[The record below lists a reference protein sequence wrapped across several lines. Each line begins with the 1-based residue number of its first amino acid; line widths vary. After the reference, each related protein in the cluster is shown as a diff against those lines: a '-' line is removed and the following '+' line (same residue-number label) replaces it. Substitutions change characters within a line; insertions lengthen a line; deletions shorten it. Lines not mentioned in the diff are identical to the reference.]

1 MQPERRVVIGRIVG
15 AYGVRGW
22 LKVLSFTAEPLGI
35 LQHRIWQVGS
45 GESWLKYE
53 MVSGRAHGA
62 GVVVQLAGID
72 DRDRARVLAGM
83 EVAVQRD
90 QLGMPAANEYFWA
103 DLEGLQVVNRAGVV
117 LGQVSH
123 LFATGAN
130 DVMVV
135 LPQPPDD
142 GHGQRLIPFTH
153 QVVQNV
159 NLDEGLIVVDWDIG
173 DLD

>member
-1 MQPERRVVIGRIVG
+1 MARAERRVVIGRIVG

-22 LKVLSFTAEPLGI
+22 LKVLSFTAEPAGI
-35 LQHRIWQVGS
+35 LQHRTWQVGS

-72 DRDRARVLAGM
+72 DRDRARALAGC
-83 EVAVQRD
+83 EVAVQRAE
-90 QLGMPAANEYFWA
+90 LGTAEANEYFWA
-103 DLEGLQVVNRAGVV
+103 DLEGLQVVTKAGVV

-135 LPQPPDD
+135 QPADA
-142 GHGQRLIPFTH
+142 GHGQQLIPFTH
-153 QVVQNV
+153 RVVQNV
-159 NLDEGLIVVDWDIG
+159 DLDDGLIVVDWNIG